1 MKFLFSKNLHVHF
14 VQVII
19 KEVDALQKACIELD
33 PGYQPGIT
41 FLVVQKR
48 HHTRLFPKNRQDEVT
63 LTLKYKLSIIT
74 MTA

>member
-1 MKFLFSKNLHVHF
+1 MYYTDEMNFIFLKYFYAYINF

-19 KEVDALQKACIELD
+19 KEIDALQKACAELD
-33 PGYQPGIT
+33 PEYKPGIT

-63 LTLKYKLSIIT
+63 LT
-74 MTA
+74 

>member
-1 MKFLFSKNLHVHF
+1 MIMYYTDEMKFIFLKYFYVYINF

-19 KEVDALQKACIELD
+19 KEIDALQKACAALD
-33 PGYQPGIT
+33 PEYKPGIT

-63 LTLKYKLSIIT
+63 LT
-74 MTA
+74 